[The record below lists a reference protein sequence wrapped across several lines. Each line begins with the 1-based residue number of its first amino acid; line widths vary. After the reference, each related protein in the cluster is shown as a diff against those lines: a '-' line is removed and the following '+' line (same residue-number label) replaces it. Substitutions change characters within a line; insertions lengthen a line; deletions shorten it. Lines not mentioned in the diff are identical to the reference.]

1 MTFVADLIEQL
12 INGVT
17 LGMVYVLLA
26 AGLSII
32 FGVMDVINFSHG
44 ELFALGA
51 YFAISIT
58 GTLGVGLGFW
68 TALVVAPLLVGVV
81 GVAIERFTIRPLYG
95 RNPLYHILLTFGL
108 VLIIND
114 LIKLVWGTQQRN
126 LGVPGYLSQPVGV
139 AGIQVSLYNYFMI
152 LFAGALALG
161 IYLFL
166 ERTKY
171 GMIVR
176 AGSQDRQMV
185 RNVGIDIDKYYTLV
199 FGLGAALAAVGG
211 IVLGG
216 YQSVSTGMGN
226 SVIIPAFIIVVLGG
240 LGSFRGAV
248 FGGLL
253 VGVIR
258 TMTRTYGGAEF
269 GEIAGITLSLP
280 DLEGLTI
287 FLLMIAV
294 LLIKPQGL
302 FGNPEFQDEGGEEGD
317 LLTGAGG
324 GVFTDSVR
332 MKLGAA
338 VVGLLAI
345 APFAIL
351 LTGSDYYIIL
361 LNRVLIMAIFALS
374 LDIVMGYTGLVPLG
388 HTMFYG
394 VGAYV
399 AALVMIHYTSSFVI
413 ALLGAIVICAL
424 IAWIVGSLSIRVSG
438 VYFAMITLAF
448 AELFYNA
455 VFKFQFTGGS
465 DGLLGWDTFF
475 GIAGIGAELGD
486 IDLLIAGF
494 EITPNII
501 FYYTALILAVAS
513 LLFARRFMNAP
524 FGSVL
529 QSISEAEERAK
540 FIGYDVTKYKR
551 RAFVIS
557 GGMAGM
563 AGGLLA
569 VKPSTFIISPDQTL
583 AWIHS
588 GEVIVMTLLGGMGTL
603 FGPMIGAGVFIGAED
618 ILSSYTEQWRL
629 VIGTIFV
636 LFVLFV
642 PRGLVSI
649 PSLLVQRRQSTESDS
664 PSVGF
669 DESEVNTHD

>member
-1 MTFVADLIEQL
+1 MVAPVDLVEQL

-51 YFAISIT
+51 YFALSIIAP
-58 GTLGVGLGFW
+58 LGAASGFW
-68 TALVVAPLLVGVV
+68 VALIVAPILVGIVGVV
-81 GVAIERFTIRPLYG
+81 IERFTIRPLYG

-114 LIKLVWGTQQRN
+114 LIKLIWGTQQQN
-126 LGVPGYLSQPVGV
+126 LAVPEFLSQPLAIGS
-139 AGIQVSLYNYFMI
+139 IQISLYNYFMI
-152 LFAGALALG
+152 GFGAVLAVAVW
-161 IYLFL
+161 LFL
-166 ERTKY
+166 SRTKY

-216 YQSVSTGMGN
+216 YQSVSTGMGT

-248 FGGLL
+248 YGGLL
-253 VGVIR
+253 VGIIR
-258 TMTRTYGGAEF
+258 TLTRTYF
-269 GEIAGITLSLP
+269 P
-280 DLEGLTI
+280 VLEGLTI
-287 FLLMIAV
+287 FLLMILV
-294 LLIKPQGL
+294 LLVKPQGL
-302 FGNPEFQDEGGEEGD
+302 FGNPEYGGEGGEEGEI
-317 LLTGAGG
+317 LTGAGG
-324 GVFTDSVR
+324 GVLTESLR
-332 MKLGAA
+332 TKLGAA
-338 VVGLLAI
+338 VVGLLAL
-345 APFAIL
+345 APFAL
-351 LTGSDYYIIL
+351 LMSGNNYYIVL
-361 LNRVLIMAIFALS
+361 LNRVFVFAIFALS

-394 VGAYV
+394 VGAYA
-399 AALVMIHYTSSFVI
+399 AALVMIHFTSSFVL
-413 ALLGAIVICAL
+413 ALLGAIVICAA
-424 IAWIVGSLSIRVSG
+424 IAWVVGSLSIRVSG

-465 DGLLGWDTFF
+465 DGLLGWEPFY
-475 GIAGIGAELGD
+475 GIAGVGAELSE
-486 IDLLIAGF
+486 IELFVLGF
-494 EITPNII
+494 EITPDII
-501 FYYTALILAVAS
+501 FYYTALGLAVLA
-513 LLFARRFMNAP
+513 LLFSRRFMNAP

-529 QSISEAEERAK
+529 QSISEAEDRAE
-540 FIGYDVTKYKR
+540 FLGYNVTKYKR

-557 GGMAGM
+557 GGLAGM

-569 VKPSTFIISPDQTL
+569 VNPATFIISPDQTL

-618 ILSSYTEQWRL
+618 ILSSYTEQWRM

-649 PSLLVQRRQSTESDS
+649 PSLFAQRQADS
-664 PSVGF
+664 SEEEPPLGIE
-669 DESEVNTHD
+669 DSEVNTDD

>member
-1 MTFVADLIEQL
+1 MSVVADFSEQL

-51 YFAISIT
+51 YFALSIS
-58 GTLGVGLGFW
+58 GAVGSGLGFW
-68 TALVVAPLLVGVV
+68 AALVVAPLLVGVI
-81 GVAIERFTIRPLYG
+81 GVTIERFTIRPLYG

-114 LIKLVWGTQQRN
+114 LIKLVWGTQQQN
-126 LGVPGYLSQPVGV
+126 LAVPGYLGEPIAVGTV
-139 AGIQVSLYNYFMI
+139 QTSLYNVFMI
-152 LFAGALALG
+152 VFAGGLALAVW
-161 IYLFL
+161 LFL
-166 ERTKY
+166 NRTKY

-185 RNVGIDIDKYYTLV
+185 RNVGIGIDKYYTLV

-216 YQSVSTGMGN
+216 YQSVSTGMGT

-258 TMTRTYGGAEF
+258 TITRTYV
-269 GEIAGITLSLP
+269 P
-280 DLEGLTI
+280 MLEGLTI

-294 LLIKPQGL
+294 LLVKPQGL
-302 FGNPEFQDEGGEEGD
+302 FGESEHSEGGEESD
-317 LLTGAGG
+317 LLTGVGG
-324 GVFTDSVR
+324 GVLTQSMR
-332 MKLGAA
+332 MKLGVAF
-338 VVGLLAI
+338 VGLMAL
-345 APFAIL
+345 APFVVL
-351 LTGSDYYIIL
+351 LTGNEYYVIL

-399 AALVMIHYTSSFVI
+399 AALVMIHYTSSFLV
-413 ALLGAIVICAL
+413 ALVGAIFICAV

-455 VFKFQFTGGS
+455 VFKFEFTGGS
-465 DGLLGWDTFF
+465 DGLLGWNPFF
-475 GIAGIGAELGD
+475 GIAGVGTELSE
-486 IDLLIAGF
+486 IELLVAGF
-494 EITPNII
+494 EITPNVV
-501 FYYTALILAVAS
+501 FYYTTFVLALLS
-513 LLFARRFMNAP
+513 YLFARRFMNAP

-529 QSISEAEERAK
+529 QSISEAEERSE
-540 FIGYDVTKYKR
+540 FLGYDVTKYKR

-603 FGPMIGAGVFIGAED
+603 FGPMLGAGVFIGAED
-618 ILSSYTEQWRL
+618 ILSSYTEQWRM

-649 PSLLVQRRQSTESDS
+649 PSLIAQRRQSSSEGE
-664 PSVGF
+664 PPVGL
-669 DESEVNTHD
+669 DESEVNTSD